1 MLIVKCE
8 KRDKS
13 KELLSKKE
21 PDNEN
26 VENCQPIHI
35 VKNNKVFI
43 ENNKGM
49 TVQLLHKEITHGFNQ
64 PSQQK
69 LGIYQQRHC
78 QFGLKGTKT
87 DER

>member
-1 MLIVKCE
+1 MKMQ
-8 KRDKS
+8 K
-13 KELLSKKE
+13 
-21 PDNEN
+21 
-26 VENCQPIHI
+26 NCQPIHI

-49 TVQLLHKEITHGFNQ
+49 TGQLLHKEITHGFNQ

-78 QFGLKGTKT
+78 QFALKGTKT
-87 DER
+87 DERQEGCQTSWILQDETIELSSY